1 MADEATNLIMEQLH
15 ILRRG
20 QEGLQSTVN
29 ALGEEMRREIGDFK
43 VRMSGLEM
51 NLAHL
56 QSQFA
61 PFQAQVAIQS
71 GRFDRVEQRLDRI
84 ERHLDLTHA

>member
-15 ILRRG
+15 LIRRG
-20 QEGLQSTVN
+20 QEGLQSKVN
-29 ALGEEMRREIGDFK
+29 TLSEEIHRDIGDLK

-51 NLAHL
+51 NLAHM

-61 PFQAQVAIQS
+61 HFQAQVAMQS

>member
-1 MADEATNLIMEQLH
+1 MVDETANLVMEQLH

-20 QEGLQSTVN
+20 QESLHAAVS
-29 ALGEEMRREIGDFK
+29 ALSEEMHREMGDLK

-56 QSQFA
+56 QSQFGH
-61 PFQAQVAIQS
+61 FQAQVAIQS
-71 GRFDRVEQRLDRI
+71 GRFDRVERRLDRI
-84 ERHLDLTHA
+84 EGHLNLTHV

>member
-1 MADEATNLIMEQLH
+1 MVDEATNLIMEQLQ

-20 QEGLQSTVN
+20 QEGLQSAVN
-29 ALGEEMRREIGDFK
+29 VLGDEVRREIGDLK
-43 VRMSGLEM
+43 VPMTGLEM

-61 PFQAQVAIQS
+61 HFQAQLAMQAGS
-71 GRFDRVEQRLDRI
+71 FDRVEQRLDRI
-84 ERHLDLTHA
+84 DRHLDLTHA